1 MRVSLRSISTISLA
15 AFITLAAHADTFTFQ
30 ATGAGINS
38 SGTLV
43 AVADP
48 TLANAFDVTSISG
61 TFNGTAITGP
71 IPCPAFDP
79 NNQCN
84 NANPRN
90 FSFDNLIYIASGQP
104 FLDGGGLGFN
114 VGTSGYQVNFFFD
127 TSTPPG
133 NYAFFDSTNATE
145 PLDSFT
151 VALAAIPEPASLI
164 LFGSGLLGIFGSMR
178 RRSQS

>member
-1 MRVSLRSISTISLA
+1 MRLSLRSISTISLA

-30 ATGAGINS
+30 ASGAGITS
-38 SGTLV
+38 SGTIV

-61 TFNGTAITGP
+61 TFNGTAITSLL
-71 IPCPAFDP
+71 PCPAYDP

-104 FLDGGGLGFN
+104 FLDGGGLGFG
-114 VGTSGYQVNFFFD
+114 VGASGYQVNFFFD

-133 NYAFFDSTNATE
+133 NYAIFDNTNFTE
-145 PLDSFT
+145 PLSSFT
-151 VALAAIPEPASLI
+151 VALATIPEPGSLI
-164 LFGSGLLGIFGSMR
+164 LFGSGLLGVFGAMR
-178 RRSQS
+178 RRFQS